1 MTLAEAVRALRSAPS
16 AMAKQLA
23 DLQAID
29 SCAVLLCAVAASN
42 LTEQNQSND
51 QPDYLTDKER
61 TDKRIGSTPIVTQQH
76 LELTLHGDSL
86 APLNINVNSPLRP
99 PGLVVRGRPIQT
111 AQDIQETPAHTYS
124 GITP

>member
-1 MTLAEAVRALRSAPS
+1 
-16 AMAKQLA
+16 MAKQLA

-76 LELTLHGDSL
+76 LELYT
-86 APLNINVNSPLRP
+86 
-99 PGLVVRGRPIQT
+99 
-111 AQDIQETPAHTYS
+111 ETPWLHSTL
-124 GITP
+124 T

>member
-1 MTLAEAVRALRSAPS
+1 
-16 AMAKQLA
+16 MAKQLA

-29 SCAVLLCAVAASN
+29 SFAVLLCAVAASN

-61 TDKRIGSTPIVTQQH
+61 TDKRIRSIPIVTQQH

-86 APLNINVNSPLRP
+86 APLNINVNRPLRP
-99 PGLVVRGRPIQT
+99 PGLVVRGCPIPT

>member
-1 MTLAEAVRALRSAPS
+1 MT
-16 AMAKQLA
+16 KQLG

-29 SCAVLLCAVAASN
+29 SCAVLLRAVAASN
-42 LTEQNQSND
+42 LAEQNQSND

-86 APLNINVNSPLRP
+86 AALNINVNSPLRP
-99 PGLVVRGRPIQT
+99 PELVVRGRPMQA